1 MNPTKRPTAPAT
13 CTPALRRRHGIA
25 LRQVSLAACL
35 AATAPAGLA
44 LPQGEVPTF
53 GEATVSRPAPG
64 RMDIRQTTPRAG
76 LDWTSFSIAA
86 GERVVVQQPSRD
98 AVLLNRVLGDDPSLI
113 YGSLSSNGGVWLI
126 NPRGI
131 VFGASSR
138 IDVGSLV
145 ASTLAITQD
154 DVASGRLQL
163 GRGAGAGALRADG
176 DIRAD
181 GSVVLVAPQLDIG
194 GRITAPR
201 VGLAAATEVL
211 VDLDGDGLVFFNVR
225 SDALESRLQ
234 MQGRVL
240 ADGGV
245 ADLRAAARAGLAGT
259 VLNLEGVVQARTL
272 GVREGRIVI
281 DGGGH
286 GVTRIA
292 GTLDAQGHD
301 NGARGGDVLVQG
313 DRILLDRGARI
324 DASGTAGGGS
334 VRVGGDFRG
343 ANADVR
349 NAAMVSVRAGAL
361 LDASATDLGD
371 AGRVIVWSDEATRFA
386 GHAAARGGARG
397 GDGGLVEVSGKAFLD
412 YRGSADLTAP
422 TGRFGTL
429 LLDPTNIL
437 IEASAPD
444 LNDDGTAGDDLGPGG
459 ILFAGPGVNSRITA
473 GALVSQLAAGNVEL
487 QASNDISVNAAVS
500 SGSASS
506 LTLRGGGLI
515 SISAPVTVG
524 GDLTLSANDAG
535 SSTRNPAGAVTV
547 GAALSVGGALTL
559 SNNGGAGVH
568 ALGANLSA
576 GTLVLVGNAARTA
589 GATWTLG
596 GNSTVGSDIT
606 GNFPFTKA
614 GAGSLVL
621 TGTLAATTVTI
632 DGGTLQAGNGGATGV
647 IANTGTLTV
656 NAAGT
661 LAVNRSGSLDLSAA
675 VANPAPIAGSGTFR
689 VAGGTLTLDGALPT
703 IGAVQVAA
711 GTLVLAPPSDD
722 RIADGAAVTVATGA
736 VLDVGVAQ
744 EQVGSLSL
752 GGSLAQTGIGTL
764 VMGDLTLTSG
774 GNLNIPVTVGGTIT
788 AASGTSQISSTTTG
802 ATVQVNGGATL
813 TVGNAAAFS
822 DTAAVTVATGG
833 TLTLAVAKQAAS
845 LDLSGTLGGNTF
857 ALTASGGVTLRAG
870 ALVQTPTGG
879 PSLTVAAGP
888 GSATLQRASSAAT
901 VAVNTGTLVVGT
913 GGSLADAAA
922 LTVAADA
929 TLQVDA
935 ADTIGSLSLAGTLSG
950 AATLSVDTLTANGAA
965 ARIRGTLSVGT
976 ASTVASGTLTVG
988 DGATAGA
995 LAGAGTLAV
1004 DTGATLSFDRD
1015 GPIALGSISGTGG
1028 TLRRAGGSGALTLN
1042 GTAPSI
1048 TAVQVDAGSFV
1059 LADGNDNRL
1068 GNGASVAVASGA
1080 TFTTGNQP
1088 ERIGSLT
1095 LAGTL
1100 SGAGTLTAAT
1110 YALQPGAVV
1119 GGAIGGGALTVSG
1132 AGSATL
1138 NAAAGVGSVDVGN
1151 GSTLVLGAAS
1161 DLSGSADVT
1170 VSAGGTLTLGRNDTI
1185 DDLTLA
1191 GTLNGSFTLAA
1202 GGGTTFQGGGRIEF
1216 GTLLAGGTLTTTGD
1230 ATLAGRYDGGLVRI
1244 NNGAV
1249 LRLSVDVIPSGG
1261 HIADTSNMQLLSGG
1275 TIQLELN
1282 ETVNQ
1287 LTGSGTV
1294 LGPGQLFSNVYVLD
1308 DDSVN
1313 NLTTGTLVSRN
1324 ASRINGNVSVTGTAT
1339 VETGTLTV
1347 GNGNNGGTLSAGGGI
1362 VVSAGAVLA
1371 YSRNGT
1377 VAVAQA
1383 ISGDGTLR
1391 QTGGNSGTG
1400 ELQITGTASTAFV
1413 DIAGGTLSLG
1423 SGSGNRLS
1431 DTAVVTVASGQTLRL
1446 DNTGETIGTLN
1457 LAGTLS
1463 GAGTLTATTYSLGA
1477 GANASAALGTGTL
1490 NVAGNS
1496 TLVGTAG
1503 VGVVN
1508 VNAGTLTLGA
1518 ANRFASTPTL
1528 AIAGGARLLLNGD
1541 EAAGSATIA
1550 GTLDRSAA
1558 GNRLVASAAELQ
1570 AGASV
1575 VADLTGGPLTVTG
1588 NAAMSGASGA
1598 ATVAVN
1604 AGTFTLGA
1612 PNVLA
1617 NTASVTVAAGA
1628 GLAIGANAQSVG
1640 AFTSAG
1646 ALTGS
1651 ATLQSAS
1658 GYVLEAG
1665 ASVAANL
1672 GSGALAVNGNAS
1684 LAGTAAS
1691 ATVDVNGGTFT
1702 LAGSNRLA
1710 AAAAVTVDAGATLAL
1725 GGDLAVATLTLA
1737 GSVTGSGR
1745 TLTASTTTL
1754 GAGAQFGANLGPGAL
1769 VVDGNAA
1776 LSGTAAS
1783 GTLVINA
1790 GTLTLGAA
1798 NRFTAAPSATLT
1810 GTLATA
1816 GNEALGALAGS
1827 GDVTLGGGTLSAGG
1841 AADSSFS
1848 GRVLGSGNLR
1858 KTGSGTLQLSGASA
1872 YGGSTQVAQGVLRLT
1887 GDERLPDTT
1896 ALTVDA
1902 GATLRADNIETVAQA
1917 TIAGTLQGPGT
1928 LTAATH
1934 ALNGGTVASG
1944 ATLGAG
1950 TLTSTGSS
1958 QLAGRAT
1965 AGTVQVNAGTLTL
1978 ATADRLDDNA
1988 NVTVAAGATLNLG
2001 AHETVRSLALAGT
2014 LDGLGFTLSTSDR
2027 ATLQAGGLARANL
2040 GSGLLVVSGNA
2051 QLVGTSAAATVDVQ
2065 AGTLSLAAA
2074 ERLLDTA
2081 NVTVA
2086 GGAALSLGGAERVG
2100 TLALAGTLAGASRL
2114 DATTVTLQSG
2124 ALVQSDVAA
2133 SSLLV
2138 QGNATLQGQALV
2150 GTAQISAG
2158 TLTLA
2163 APERI
2168 ADTAAL
2174 TVAAGA
2180 TLQLASHG
2188 ETVASAALAGTLAG
2202 SGTLTAATYALGG
2215 ATVDANLGSGA
2226 LTSTGTTALNGTA
2239 AASSVTVTSGTL
2251 TLGAANR
2258 FTAAPSATLTGTLAT
2273 AGNEALGAL
2282 AGSGDVTLGGGTLSA
2297 GGAADSS
2304 FSGRVLG
2311 SGNLRKTGS
2320 GTLQLS
2326 GASAYGGSTQVAQG
2340 VLRLTGDERLPDTT
2354 ALTVDAGA
2362 TLRADNIETVAQATI
2377 AGTLQGPGT
2386 LTAATHALNG
2396 GTVASGATLG
2406 AGTLTS
2412 TGSSQLAGRATAGT
2426 VQVNA
2431 GTLTLATA
2439 DRLDDNANV
2448 TVAAGAT
2455 LNLGAHETVRSLAL
2469 AGTLDGLGFTLST
2482 SDRATLQAGG
2492 LARANLGSGLL
2503 VVSGNAQLVGTSAA
2517 ATVDVQA
2524 GTLSLAAAER
2534 LLDTANVTVAGG
2546 AALSLGGAERVGTL
2560 ALAGTLAGASRLDA
2574 TTVTLQSGALVQSDV
2589 AASSLLVQGNATL
2602 QGQALVGTAQ
2612 ISAGTLTLAAPER
2625 IADTAALTVAAGA
2638 TLQLASHGE
2647 TVASAALAGT
2657 LAGSG
2662 TLTAA
2667 TYALGGAT
2675 VDANLGSGA
2684 LTSTGT
2690 TALNGTA
2697 AASSVTVTSGTLTLG
2712 AANRLA
2718 DATALTVA
2726 TGATLALSGNDT
2738 VGSLSLSG
2746 TVGGSGTLTA
2756 TGGYA
2761 LAGGTLQA
2769 TAALGAGSLA
2779 STGSSLLAGT
2789 AAANT
2794 VSVDSGTLAL
2804 GSADRLADTAALTIA
2819 GGATLAL
2826 GGNDRVGSLTLAG
2839 TLAGSGTLT
2848 AATYTLAGGT
2858 VDVPLG
2864 AGALSSSGSSR
2875 LNAAAGAA
2883 TVTIGGGTLST
2894 GGAALLAD
2902 TAAVSVAPGAT
2913 LRLGGTQTIGSLAGG
2928 GDVEL
2933 GTATLTTGALASSS
2947 FDGRLLGSG
2956 GLVKAG
2962 AATTFSLGG
2971 ANAYAGATQV
2981 LQGTLRTTAANA
2993 LPDAG
2998 AFTVAAGATLELGG
3012 NDTVASL
3019 ALAGRLAGTGTLSA
3033 STYALDGG
3041 TVDAPLGAGTLS
3053 SQGSSRL
3060 NRSAAAGSVDVVAG
3074 TLTLGSGNLLDDAAL
3089 LRIAAGATLVLNGND
3104 RVGAVDAAGTITGT
3118 GQLSAGS
3125 YLLTGGLYEL
3135 DLGDGTLTS
3144 TGNSIFNGTSAAT
3157 AVTVSSGQLTLLRA
3171 NTFSAQPAVT
3181 VGAGAAMT
3189 LAGNET
3195 FGSLAGNGTLALDG
3209 ATLVTGAL
3217 GDSRF
3222 GGVVSGNGGSELR
3235 KVGAGVFTLAGNQ
3248 GYTGTTRVDAG
3259 TLALEGTLAS
3269 ATIAVRGGTLALAGA
3284 ERLADT
3290 ATVTVATGATL
3301 ALAGNE
3307 TVGSL
3312 VLSGTLGGSGT
3323 LTAANTLL
3331 DGGTVDADLGPGALS
3346 SRALATL
3353 RGTSAAITLSVE
3365 TGTLALASAGRLVAT
3380 PAVGVAAGAAL
3391 SLGGNETVGALM
3403 GDGLVALGGATLS
3416 TGALGDASF
3425 GGTLAGAGGGLVKLG
3440 TGTVTLAGASTYTGT
3455 TRVAAGTLAVAGTL
3469 ASQTL
3474 RVDAGTLALGSA
3486 DRLADSATLEV
3497 AAGALMTL
3505 AGNDTVGAL
3514 QLAGRLAGSGTL
3526 SAATYALDGATVDA
3540 DLGRGALSS
3549 RGAARLAGRSE
3560 AGTVSVTDGTLTLAA
3575 AGRLGALPATTV
3587 AAGATLAAAGDEAL
3601 GSLAAAGTL
3610 SGSGTLSAATYA
3622 LDGATVGIA
3631 LGGGALAS
3639 RGLTR
3644 LERPSAADSIAVDA
3658 GTLTL
3663 QPAALLTA
3671 LPAVTLAGGTTLALG
3686 SDQALGL
3693 LAGEGTVSLGA
3704 ATLTTGARGDSSF
3717 AGALAGSGGL
3727 VKAGSSRFVLSGA
3740 SPYTGA
3746 TRVAGGTLAIDGTLA
3761 SAALQVD
3768 AGTLA
3773 LGAAE
3778 RLADGAT
3785 LAVARGAAL
3794 TLAGSETVAA
3804 LQLAGRLHGNGT
3816 LIAATYALDG
3826 AVVEAELGRGTLS
3839 SRGTSRL
3846 DGRAGAN
3853 SVAVD
3858 TGTLTLGAA
3867 DRLADDAA
3875 ISVAAGATLALGGND
3890 TVASLALAG
3899 TLGGSG
3905 TLTAANYALEGG
3917 QALADLGAGRLSSNG
3932 SSTLAGRAAVG
3943 EILVGGGTLTLPAAD
3958 RLSAAPAVNVA
3969 AGAALALG
3977 GSQTLG
3983 TLAGSGGVALGSHE
3997 LATGSGGDGVFA
4009 GVISG
4014 TGGLRKLGGT
4024 SFTLT
4029 GANTYTGPTTVA
4041 AGTLRVGDGGGSG
4054 SLASSGYQL
4063 TGRLVFDRSDDVT
4076 LAQPVAGSGGVT
4088 QAGSGRLLLAGSN
4101 KTYAGSTLVER
4112 GELATQGD
4120 EQLPDASAVRVD
4132 APGRLALGGRERLQ
4146 SLDADG
4152 AVALAGDLAAADDL
4166 LMRGAV
4172 TVPGNQPLT
4181 LTGRL
4186 IDATHDGNRWGSSV
4200 AIDARGRVDLA
4211 SGRDAGVAR
4220 HLVLGRVTVP
4230 AGGRIA
4236 AGTLQL
4242 SDAVTVGGA
4251 QLELVSSGA
4260 ATLTAPP
4267 PEAQGRQAAG
4277 LPIGFGADEVLQ
4289 SGGEIRVAAG
4299 GGLRVVVASGASVR
4313 LLAAGNEFLGE
4324 LSVTSGAAGS
4334 AWTERPTPGSFA
4346 GPTQNYALQGR
4357 VRIAGS
4363 TIVVGGSGIEAD
4375 LVSVSADRLT
4385 TTGDARIV
4393 ARLPFD
4399 NTVGTA
4405 ASLPALTLELTPAA
4419 FGITYPYGQPGAEIR
4434 VDIGSRAFGN
4444 RTLPLDAGYLTML
4457 PRGGASGSTAVL
4469 LSGPQVAL
4477 GGYRFFF
4484 DGAGRQGEIPVFYNG
4499 LLPVTPAVEN
4509 SISATVSV
4517 SESARKQRFE
4527 EAVRTENVALRLRA
4541 GVIAEV
4547 GPGRS
4552 ATTGSQGLRLPT
4564 ICPPAG
4570 ASLGCGPTN

>member
-1848 GRVLGSGNLR
+1848 GRILGSGNLR

-1872 YGGSTQVAQGVLRLT
+1872 YS
-1887 GDERLPDTT
+1887 
-1896 ALTVDA
+1896 
-1902 GATLRADNIETVAQA
+1902 
-1917 TIAGTLQGPGT
+1917 
-1928 LTAATH
+1928 
-1934 ALNGGTVASG
+1934 
-1944 ATLGAG
+1944 
-1950 TLTSTGSS
+1950 
-1958 QLAGRAT
+1958 
-1965 AGTVQVNAGTLTL
+1965 
-1978 ATADRLDDNA
+1978 
-1988 NVTVAAGATLNLG
+1988 
-2001 AHETVRSLALAGT
+2001 
-2014 LDGLGFTLSTSDR
+2014 
-2027 ATLQAGGLARANL
+2027 
-2040 GSGLLVVSGNA
+2040 
-2051 QLVGTSAAATVDVQ
+2051 
-2065 AGTLSLAAA
+2065 
-2074 ERLLDTA
+2074 
-2081 NVTVA
+2081 
-2086 GGAALSLGGAERVG
+2086 
-2100 TLALAGTLAGASRL
+2100 
-2114 DATTVTLQSG
+2114 
-2124 ALVQSDVAA
+2124 
-2133 SSLLV
+2133 
-2138 QGNATLQGQALV
+2138 
-2150 GTAQISAG
+2150 
-2158 TLTLA
+2158 
-2163 APERI
+2163 
-2168 ADTAAL
+2168 
-2174 TVAAGA
+2174 
-2180 TLQLASHG
+2180 
-2188 ETVASAALAGTLAG
+2188 
-2202 SGTLTAATYALGG
+2202 
-2215 ATVDANLGSGA
+2215 
-2226 LTSTGTTALNGTA
+2226 
-2239 AASSVTVTSGTL
+2239 
-2251 TLGAANR
+2251 
-2258 FTAAPSATLTGTLAT
+2258 
-2273 AGNEALGAL
+2273 
-2282 AGSGDVTLGGGTLSA
+2282 
-2297 GGAADSS
+2297 
-2304 FSGRVLG
+2304 
-2311 SGNLRKTGS
+2311 
-2320 GTLQLS
+2320 
-2326 GASAYGGSTQVAQG
+2326 GSTQVAQG

>member
-1 MNPTKRPTAPAT
+1 MNPSKRPTAAAA
-13 CTPALRRRHGIA
+13 TPAQRRRHGIA
-25 LRQVSLAACL
+25 LRQISLAACL
-35 AATAPAGLA
+35 AAAAPAGFA

-64 RMDIRQTTPRAG
+64 RMEIRQTTPRAG

-154 DVASGRLQL
+154 DGASGRLQL
-163 GRGAGAGALRADG
+163 GRGAGAGSLRADG

-181 GSVVLVAPQLDIG
+181 GSVVLVAPQLDVG

-201 VGLAAATEVL
+201 VGLAAASEVL
-211 VDLDGDGLVFFNVR
+211 VDLDGDGLVFFNMR
-225 SDALESRLQ
+225 NDALESRLQ
-234 MQGRVL
+234 LLGHVR

-272 GVREGRIVI
+272 GVREGRIAI
-281 DGGGH
+281 DGGASGI
-286 GVTRIA
+286 TRIA
-292 GTLDAQGHD
+292 GTLDAQGHGA
-301 NGARGGDVLVQG
+301 GARGGDVLVQG

-349 NAAMVSVRAGAL
+349 NAAMVSVRSGAL

-412 YRGSADLTAP
+412 YRGSANLTAP
-422 TGRFGTL
+422 AGRFGTL

-444 LNDDGTAGDDLGPGG
+444 LNGDGTTGDDLGPGS

-473 GALVSQLAAGNVEL
+473 SALVTQLAAGNVEL

-500 SGSASS
+500 SDSASS
-506 LTLRGGGLI
+506 LTLRGGGRI

-535 SSTRNPAGAVTV
+535 SATRNPAGAVTV
-547 GAALSVGGALTL
+547 GAALVVGGALTL
-559 SNNGGAGVH
+559 SNNGGTGVH
-568 ALGANLSA
+568 ALGADLGAS
-576 GTLVLVGNAARTA
+576 TLVFVGNGDRTA
-589 GATWTLG
+589 AATWTLN
-596 GNSTVGSDIT
+596 GNSTVGSDIA
-606 GNFPFTKA
+606 GAFPFTKA
-614 GAGSLVL
+614 G
-621 TGTLAATTVTI
+621 TGTLVLAGTLSAATVAI
-632 DGGTLQAGNGGATGV
+632 DGGTL
-647 IANTGTLTV
+647 
-656 NAAGT
+656 
-661 LAVNRSGSLDLSAA
+661 
-675 VANPAPIAGSGTFR
+675 
-689 VAGGTLTLDGALPT
+689 
-703 IGAVQVAA
+703 
-711 GTLVLAPPSDD
+711 
-722 RIADGAAVTVATGA
+722 
-736 VLDVGVAQ
+736 
-744 EQVGSLSL
+744 
-752 GGSLAQTGIGTL
+752 SLA
-764 VMGDLTLTSG
+764 
-774 GNLNIPVTVGGTIT
+774 
-788 AASGTSQISSTTTG
+788 A
-802 ATVQVNGGATL
+802 
-813 TVGNAAAFS
+813 
-822 DTAAVTVATGG
+822 
-833 TLTLAVAKQAAS
+833 
-845 LDLSGTLGGNTF
+845 
-857 ALTASGGVTLRAG
+857 
-870 ALVQTPTGG
+870 
-879 PSLTVAAGP
+879 
-888 GSATLQRASSAAT
+888 
-901 VAVNTGTLVVGT
+901 
-913 GGSLADAAA
+913 
-922 LTVAADA
+922 
-929 TLQVDA
+929 
-935 ADTIGSLSLAGTLSG
+935 
-950 AATLSVDTLTANGAA
+950 
-965 ARIRGTLSVGT
+965 
-976 ASTVASGTLTVG
+976 
-988 DGATAGA
+988 
-995 LAGAGTLAV
+995 
-1004 DTGATLSFDRD
+1004 
-1015 GPIALGSISGTGG
+1015 
-1028 TLRRAGGSGALTLN
+1028 
-1042 GTAPSI
+1042 
-1048 TAVQVDAGSFV
+1048 
-1059 LADGNDNRL
+1059 
-1068 GNGASVAVASGA
+1068 
-1080 TFTTGNQP
+1080 
-1088 ERIGSLT
+1088 
-1095 LAGTL
+1095 
-1100 SGAGTLTAAT
+1100 
-1110 YALQPGAVV
+1110 
-1119 GGAIGGGALTVSG
+1119 
-1132 AGSATL
+1132 
-1138 NAAAGVGSVDVGN
+1138 
-1151 GSTLVLGAAS
+1151 
-1161 DLSGSADVT
+1161 
-1170 VSAGGTLTLGRNDTI
+1170 
-1185 DDLTLA
+1185 
-1191 GTLNGSFTLAA
+1191 
-1202 GGGTTFQGGGRIEF
+1202 
-1216 GTLLAGGTLTTTGD
+1216 
-1230 ATLAGRYDGGLVRI
+1230 
-1244 NNGAV
+1244 
-1249 LRLSVDVIPSGG
+1249 
-1261 HIADTSNMQLLSGG
+1261 
-1275 TIQLELN
+1275 
-1282 ETVNQ
+1282 
-1287 LTGSGTV
+1287 
-1294 LGPGQLFSNVYVLD
+1294 
-1308 DDSVN
+1308 
-1313 NLTTGTLVSRN
+1313 
-1324 ASRINGNVSVTGTAT
+1324 
-1339 VETGTLTV
+1339 
-1347 GNGNNGGTLSAGGGI
+1347 
-1362 VVSAGAVLA
+1362 
-1371 YSRNGT
+1371 
-1377 VAVAQA
+1377 
-1383 ISGDGTLR
+1383 
-1391 QTGGNSGTG
+1391 
-1400 ELQITGTASTAFV
+1400 
-1413 DIAGGTLSLG
+1413 
-1423 SGSGNRLS
+1423 GSGNRLS
-1431 DTAVVTVASGQTLRL
+1431 DTAAVTVASGRTLRL
-1446 DNTGETIGTLN
+1446 DSASETIGTLN

-1463 GAGTLTATTYSLGA
+1463 GTGTLTATTYALGA
-1477 GANASAALGTGTL
+1477 GATASAALGTGTL
-1490 NVAGNS
+1490 NVTGNS
-1496 TLVGTAG
+1496 TLSGTAG
-1503 VGVVN
+1503 VGAVN
-1508 VNAGTLTLGA
+1508 
-1518 ANRFASTPTL
+1518 
-1528 AIAGGARLLLNGD
+1528 
-1541 EAAGSATIA
+1541 
-1550 GTLDRSAA
+1550 
-1558 GNRLVASAAELQ
+1558 
-1570 AGASV
+1570 
-1575 VADLTGGPLTVTG
+1575 
-1588 NAAMSGASGA
+1588 
-1598 ATVAVN
+1598 VN
-1604 AGTFTLGA
+1604 AGTFTLDA
-1612 PNVLA
+1612 PGVLA
-1617 NTASVTVAAGA
+1617 GTASVTVAAGA

-1646 ALTGS
+1646 ALAGS

-1672 GSGALAVNGNAS
+1672 GSGTLAVNGNAS
-1684 LAGTAAS
+1684 LAGTAAAS
-1691 ATVDVNGGTFT
+1691 SV
-1702 LAGSNRLA
+1702 
-1710 AAAAVTVDAGATLAL
+1710 AV
-1725 GGDLAVATLTLA
+1725 
-1737 GSVTGSGR
+1737 SS
-1745 TLTASTTTL
+1745 
-1754 GAGAQFGANLGPGAL
+1754 
-1769 VVDGNAA
+1769 
-1776 LSGTAAS
+1776 
-1783 GTLVINA
+1783 

-1798 NRFTAAPSATLT
+1798 NRFTATPSATIT

-1848 GRVLGSGNLR
+1848 GRILGSGNLR

-1872 YGGSTQVAQGVLRLT
+1872 YSGSTQVAQGVLRLT

-1896 ALTVDA
+1896 ALTVDT
-1902 GATLRADNIETVAQA
+1902 GATLRADNSETVAQA

-1978 ATADRLDDNA
+1978 AATADRLDDNA
-1988 NVTVAAGATLNLG
+1988 NVTVATGATLNLG
-2001 AHETVRSLALAGT
+2001 ASETVRSLTLAGT

-2027 ATLQAGGLARANL
+2027 ATLQAGGLAHANL

-2051 QLVGTSAAATVDVQ
+2051 QLVGTSAAATVELQ

-2081 NVTVA
+2081 SVTVA
-2086 GGAALSLGGAERVG
+2086 SGATLSLAGAERVG

-2124 ALVQSDVAA
+2124 ALVQSDVDA

-2168 ADTAAL
+2168 SDTAAL
-2174 TVAAGA
+2174 TLAAGA
-2180 TLQLASHG
+2180 TLQLGVHG

-2202 SGTLTAATYALGG
+2202 SGTLSAASYSLAG
-2215 ATVDANLGSGA
+2215 ATVDANLGGGT
-2226 LTSTGTTALNGTA
+2226 LTSTGATALNGTA
-2239 AASSVTVTSGTL
+2239 AASSVGVT
-2251 TLGAANR
+2251 A
-2258 FTAAPSATLTGTLAT
+2258 
-2273 AGNEALGAL
+2273 
-2282 AGSGDVTLGGGTLSA
+2282 
-2297 GGAADSS
+2297 
-2304 FSGRVLG
+2304 
-2311 SGNLRKTGS
+2311 
-2320 GTLQLS
+2320 
-2326 GASAYGGSTQVAQG
+2326 
-2340 VLRLTGDERLPDTT
+2340 
-2354 ALTVDAGA
+2354 
-2362 TLRADNIETVAQATI
+2362 
-2377 AGTLQGPGT
+2377 
-2386 LTAATHALNG
+2386 
-2396 GTVASGATLG
+2396 
-2406 AGTLTS
+2406 
-2412 TGSSQLAGRATAGT
+2412 
-2426 VQVNA
+2426 
-2431 GTLTLATA
+2431 
-2439 DRLDDNANV
+2439 
-2448 TVAAGAT
+2448 
-2455 LNLGAHETVRSLAL
+2455 
-2469 AGTLDGLGFTLST
+2469 
-2482 SDRATLQAGG
+2482 
-2492 LARANLGSGLL
+2492 
-2503 VVSGNAQLVGTSAA
+2503 
-2517 ATVDVQA
+2517 
-2524 GTLSLAAAER
+2524 
-2534 LLDTANVTVAGG
+2534 
-2546 AALSLGGAERVGTL
+2546 
-2560 ALAGTLAGASRLDA
+2560 
-2574 TTVTLQSGALVQSDV
+2574 
-2589 AASSLLVQGNATL
+2589 
-2602 QGQALVGTAQ
+2602 
-2612 ISAGTLTLAAPER
+2612 
-2625 IADTAALTVAAGA
+2625 
-2638 TLQLASHGE
+2638 
-2647 TVASAALAGT
+2647 
-2657 LAGSG
+2657 
-2662 TLTAA
+2662 
-2667 TYALGGAT
+2667 
-2675 VDANLGSGA
+2675 
-2684 LTSTGT
+2684 
-2690 TALNGTA
+2690 
-2697 AASSVTVTSGTLTLG
+2697 GTLTLG

-2718 DATALTVA
+2718 DAAALTVA
-2726 TGATLALSGNDT
+2726 TGATLTLSGNDT

-2769 TAALGAGSLA
+2769 SAALGAGSLA
-2779 STGSSLLAGT
+2779 SIGSSLLAGT
-2789 AAANT
+2789 AAATT
-2794 VSVDSGTLAL
+2794 VSVDNGTLAL

-2858 VDVPLG
+2858 VGVPLG
-2864 AGALSSSGSSR
+2864 AGALSSSGGSR

-2883 TVTIGGGTLST
+2883 TVTVAGGTLST
-2894 GGAALLAD
+2894 GGTALLAD

-2956 GLVKAG
+2956 SLAKAG
-2962 AATTFSLGG
+2962 ATTTFSLGG
-2971 ANAYAGATQV
+2971 TQTYTGATQV
-2981 LQGTLRTTAANA
+2981 LQGTLRTTAAHV

-2998 AFTVAAGATLELGG
+2998 ALTVAAGATLELGG

-3033 STYALDGG
+3033 ATYALDGG
-3041 TVDAPLGAGTLS
+3041 TVDAPLGAGALS

-3089 LRIAAGATLVLNGND
+3089 LHIAAGATLVLNGND
-3104 RVGAVDAAGTITGT
+3104 RVGTVDAAGTITGT
-3118 GQLSAGS
+3118 GQLSAGI

-3135 DLGDGTLTS
+3135 DLGDGAITS

-3157 AVTVSSGQLTLLRA
+3157 AVTVSSGQLALLRA

-3189 LAGNET
+3189 LAGNEL
-3195 FGSLAGNGTLALDG
+3195 FGSLAGDGALALGG
-3209 ATLVTGAL
+3209 ATMVTGAL

-3235 KVGAGVFTLAGNQ
+3235 KVGPGVFTLAGNQ

-3290 ATVTVATGATL
+3290 ATVTVASGATL

-3323 LTAANTLL
+3323 LTAASTLL

-3353 RGTSAAITLSVE
+3353 RGTSAATTLSVE
-3365 TGTLALASAGRLVAT
+3365 TGTLALAGAGRLVAT

-3391 SLGGNETVGALM
+3391 SLGGNETVGALT

-3486 DRLADSATLEV
+3486 DRLADSATIAV

-3560 AGTVSVTDGTLTLAA
+3560 AGTLSVIDGTLTLAA
-3575 AGRLGALPATTV
+3575 NGRLGALPATTV
-3587 AAGATLAAAGDEAL
+3587 AAGATLAAAGDEAV

-3622 LDGATVGIA
+3622 LDGATMGIA

-3693 LAGEGTVSLGA
+3693 LAGAGTVSLGA

-3761 SAALQVD
+3761 SATLQVD

-3794 TLAGSETVAA
+3794 TLAGNETVAA

-3839 SRGTSRL
+3839 SRGASRL

-3867 DRLADDAA
+3867 DRLVDDAA
-3875 ISVAAGATLALGGND
+3875 VAVATGATLALGGND
-3890 TVASLALAG
+3890 SVASLALAG
-3899 TLGGSG
+3899 TLAGSG
-3905 TLTAANYALEGG
+3905 TLTATIYALNGG
-3917 QALADLGAGRLSSNG
+3917 QVLADLGSGRLSSSG

-3943 EILVGGGTLTLPAAD
+3943 EVLVASGTLTLPATD

-3969 AGAALALG
+3969 AGGALALG
-3977 GSQTLG
+3977 GAQTFG
-3983 TLAGSGGVALGSHE
+3983 TLIGSGGVDLGNHE
-3997 LATGSGGDGVFA
+3997 LATGSGGDGAFA

-4014 TGGLRKLGGT
+4014 TGGLLKLGGGR
-4024 SFTLT
+4024 FTLT

-4041 AGTLRVGDGGGSG
+4041 AGTLRMGDGGSSG

-4063 TGRLVFDRSDDVT
+4063 TGRLVFERSDDAT
-4076 LAQPVAGSGGVT
+4076 LAQPVAGSGSLT
-4088 QAGSGRLLLAGSN
+4088 QAGSGRLRLEGGK
-4101 KTYAGSTLVER
+4101 KTYTGSTLVAR
-4112 GELATQGD
+4112 GELATVGD
-4120 EQLPDASAVRVD
+4120 EQLPDGSALRVE

-4146 SLDADG
+4146 SLDAEG
-4152 AVALAGDLAAADDL
+4152 PVALAGDLTAADDL
-4166 LMRGAV
+4166 LLRGAV

-4181 LTGRL
+4181 LSGRL
-4186 IDATHDGNRWGSSV
+4186 ISATHDGNRWGSSV
-4200 AIDARGRVDLA
+4200 GIDARGRIELS
-4211 SGRDAGVAR
+4211 SGRDAGMPR
-4220 HLVLGRVTVP
+4220 SLVLGPVTAP
-4230 AGGRIA
+4230 AGGRIE
-4236 AGTLQL
+4236 AGTLEL
-4242 SDAVTVGGA
+4242 SAAVAVGSA
-4251 QLELVSSGA
+4251 QLELVSASA

-4277 LPIGFGADEVLQ
+4277 LPISFGADEVLQ

-4299 GGLRVVVASGASVR
+4299 GGLSVVVAEGASVR
-4313 LLAAGNEFLGE
+4313 LLASGNEFLGA

-4346 GPTQNYALQGR
+4346 GPTQNYALQGH

-4363 TIVVGGSGIEAD
+4363 SIAVGGSGIEAD

-4385 TTGDARIV
+4385 TIGDARIV

-4405 ASLPALTLELTPAA
+4405 VSLPALTLELTPAA
-4419 FGITYPYGQPGAEIR
+4419 FGITYPYGQPGTEIR

-4444 RTLPLDAGYLTML
+4444 RTLPLDAGYLTVL

-4484 DGAGRQGEIPVFYNG
+4484 DGAGRQSEIPVFYNG

-4517 SESARKQRFE
+4517 SESARRQRFE

-4552 ATTGSQGLRLPT
+4552 ATTGSQGLRLPS

-4570 ASLGCGPTN
+4570 ASLGCGPAN

>member
-1816 GNEALGALAGS
+1816 GNEALSALSGG

-1848 GRVLGSGNLR
+1848 GRILGSGNLR

-1872 YGGSTQVAQGVLRLT
+1872 YS
-1887 GDERLPDTT
+1887 
-1896 ALTVDA
+1896 
-1902 GATLRADNIETVAQA
+1902 
-1917 TIAGTLQGPGT
+1917 
-1928 LTAATH
+1928 
-1934 ALNGGTVASG
+1934 
-1944 ATLGAG
+1944 
-1950 TLTSTGSS
+1950 
-1958 QLAGRAT
+1958 
-1965 AGTVQVNAGTLTL
+1965 
-1978 ATADRLDDNA
+1978 
-1988 NVTVAAGATLNLG
+1988 
-2001 AHETVRSLALAGT
+2001 
-2014 LDGLGFTLSTSDR
+2014 
-2027 ATLQAGGLARANL
+2027 
-2040 GSGLLVVSGNA
+2040 
-2051 QLVGTSAAATVDVQ
+2051 
-2065 AGTLSLAAA
+2065 
-2074 ERLLDTA
+2074 
-2081 NVTVA
+2081 
-2086 GGAALSLGGAERVG
+2086 
-2100 TLALAGTLAGASRL
+2100 
-2114 DATTVTLQSG
+2114 
-2124 ALVQSDVAA
+2124 
-2133 SSLLV
+2133 
-2138 QGNATLQGQALV
+2138 
-2150 GTAQISAG
+2150 
-2158 TLTLA
+2158 
-2163 APERI
+2163 
-2168 ADTAAL
+2168 
-2174 TVAAGA
+2174 
-2180 TLQLASHG
+2180 
-2188 ETVASAALAGTLAG
+2188 
-2202 SGTLTAATYALGG
+2202 
-2215 ATVDANLGSGA
+2215 
-2226 LTSTGTTALNGTA
+2226 
-2239 AASSVTVTSGTL
+2239 
-2251 TLGAANR
+2251 
-2258 FTAAPSATLTGTLAT
+2258 
-2273 AGNEALGAL
+2273 
-2282 AGSGDVTLGGGTLSA
+2282 
-2297 GGAADSS
+2297 
-2304 FSGRVLG
+2304 
-2311 SGNLRKTGS
+2311 
-2320 GTLQLS
+2320 
-2326 GASAYGGSTQVAQG
+2326 GSTQVAQG

>member
-13 CTPALRRRHGIA
+13 CKPALGRRHGIA
-25 LRQVSLAACL
+25 LRQVSLAACM

-64 RMDIRQTTPRAG
+64 RMDIRQTTPLAG

-145 ASTLAITQD
+145 ASTLAIAQD

-163 GRGAGAGALRADG
+163 GRGVGAGALRADG

-225 SDALESRLQ
+225 NDALESRLQ
-234 MQGRVL
+234 MLGRVL
-240 ADGGV
+240 TDGGV

-281 DGGGH
+281 DGGTS

-292 GTLDAQGHD
+292 GTLDAQGHGA
-301 NGARGGDVLVQG
+301 GARGGDVLVQG
-313 DRILLDRGARI
+313 DRILLDRSARI
-324 DASGTAGGGS
+324 DASGAAGGGS
-334 VRVGGDFRG
+334 VRVGGGFRG
-343 ANADVR
+343 ADPDVR
-349 NAAMVSVRAGAL
+349 NAAMVSVREDAL

-371 AGRVIVWSDEATRFA
+371 AGRVIVWSDVATRFA
-386 GHAAARGGARG
+386 GHAVARGGARG
-397 GDGGLVEVSGKAFLD
+397 GNGGLVEVSGKAFLD

-422 TGRFGTL
+422 AGRSGTL

-444 LNDDGTAGDDLGPGG
+444 LNDDGATGDDLGPGG
-459 ILFAGPGVNSRITA
+459 IDFADPGLNSRITA

-487 QASNDISVNAAVS
+487 QASNDISVNVAVN
-500 SGSASS
+500 SASANS

-515 SISAPVTVG
+515 AINAPVTVG
-524 GDLTLSANDAG
+524 GNLTLSANDAG
-535 SSTRNPAGAVTV
+535 SATRNPAGAATV
-547 GAALSVGGALTL
+547 GAALSVGGVLTL
-559 SNNGGAGVH
+559 SNNGGTGVH
-568 ALGANLSA
+568 ALGANLNA
-576 GTLVLVGNAARTA
+576 ATLVLVGNGARTT

-596 GNSTVGSDIT
+596 GNSTVGSNIT
-606 GNFPFTKA
+606 GAFPFTKA
-614 GAGSLVL
+614 GTGSLVL

-632 DGGTLQAGNGGATGV
+632 DGGTLQAGNGGTTGV
-647 IANTGTLTV
+647 IANTDTLTV

-661 LAVNRSGSLDLSAA
+661 LAVNRSGSLGLSAA
-675 VANPAPIAGSGTFR
+675 VANSAPIAGSGTFR
-689 VAGGTLTLDGALPT
+689 LAGGTLTLDGALPA

-711 GTLVLAPPSDD
+711 GTLVLASTPSDG
-722 RIADGAAVTVATGA
+722 RIANGAAVTVATGA
-736 VLDVGVAQ
+736 VLDVGVVQ

-752 GGSLAQTGIGTL
+752 GGSLAQNGIGTL
-764 VMGDLTLTSG
+764 VMGDLTLTGG
-774 GNLNIPVTVGGTIT
+774 GNLNIPVNVGGTIT

-822 DTAAVTVATGG
+822 DTAAVTVAAGG
-833 TLTLAVAKQAAS
+833 TLALAVAKPVAT
-845 LDLSGTLGGNTF
+845 LDLSGTLGGDTF
-857 ALTASGGVTLRAG
+857 ALTAGGGITLRAG

-901 VAVNTGTLVVGT
+901 VAVNTGTLVIGT
-913 GGSLADAAA
+913 GGSLDNAAA
-922 LTVAADA
+922 LTVAGGA
-929 TLQVDA
+929 TLQADV
-935 ADTIGSLSLAGTLSG
+935 ADTIASLSLAGTLSG

-965 ARIRGTLSVGT
+965 ARIRSTLSVGT

-995 LAGAGTLAV
+995 LTGAGTLAV

-1015 GPIALGSISGTGG
+1015 GPIALGSIGGTGG

-1042 GTAPSI
+1042 GTAPNI
-1048 TAVQVDAGSFV
+1048 TAVQVDAGRFV

-1068 GNGASVAVASGA
+1068 GDAASVAVASGA
-1080 TFTTGNQP
+1080 TFTTGNEP

-1100 SGAGTLTAAT
+1100 NGAFTLT
-1110 YALQPGAVV
+1110 
-1119 GGAIGGGALTVSG
+1119 
-1132 AGSATL
+1132 
-1138 NAAAGVGSVDVGN
+1138 
-1151 GSTLVLGAAS
+1151 
-1161 DLSGSADVT
+1161 
-1170 VSAGGTLTLGRNDTI
+1170 
-1185 DDLTLA
+1185 
-1191 GTLNGSFTLAA
+1191 A
-1202 GGGTTFQGGGRIEF
+1202 GGGTTLQGGGRIEF
-1216 GTLLAGGTLTTTGD
+1216 GTRLAGGTLTTTGD

-1244 NNGAV
+1244 ESGAV
-1249 LRLSVDVIPSGG
+1249 LRLSADAIPSGG
-1261 HIADTSNMQLLSGG
+1261 HIVDTANLQLLAGG
-1275 TIQLELN
+1275 TIQLEID

-1294 LGPGQLFSNVYVLD
+1294 LGPGQLFSAVYVLD
-1308 DDSVN
+1308 NDSVN
-1313 NLTTGTLVSRN
+1313 SVSTGALVSRN

-1362 VVSAGAVLA
+1362 VVNAGAVLA

-1377 VAVAQA
+1377 VAIAQT

-1391 QTGGNSGTG
+1391 QTGGNSATG
-1400 ELQITGTASTAFV
+1400 ELQITGTATTAFV
-1413 DIAGGTLSLG
+1413 DVAGGTLSLAA
-1423 SGSGNRLS
+1423 GSGNRLS
-1431 DTAVVTVASGQTLRL
+1431 DTATVAVASGRTLRL
-1446 DNTGETIGTLN
+1446 DNAGETIGTLN

-1463 GAGTLTATTYSLGA
+1463 GVGTLTATTYSLGA
-1477 GANASAALGTGTL
+1477 GATASAALGTGTL
-1490 NVAGNS
+1490 NVGGNS
-1496 TLVGTAG
+1496 TLGGTAG

-1518 ANRFASTPTL
+1518 TGRFASTPSL
-1528 AIAGGARLLLNGD
+1528 AIAGGASLLLNGN
-1541 EAAGSATIA
+1541 ETVGSTAIA

-1617 NTASVTVAAGA
+1617 GTASVTVASGA
-1628 GLAIGANAQSVG
+1628 GLAIGANAQSVN
-1640 AFTSAG
+1640 AFSSGG

-1651 ATLQSAS
+1651 ATLQSAT

-1672 GSGALAVNGNAS
+1672 GSGALAVNGDAS

-1702 LAGSNRLA
+1702 LAGNNRLA
-1710 AAAAVTVDAGATLAL
+1710 ATAAVTVDAGAALAL
-1725 GGDLAVATLTLA
+1725 GGDLTVATLALT
-1737 GSVTGSGR
+1737 GSVSGSGR
-1745 TLTASTTTL
+1745 TLTAATTTFN
-1754 GAGAQFGANLGPGAL
+1754 AGAQFGANLGPGTL
-1769 VVDGNAA
+1769 VVDGSAG
-1776 LSGTAAS
+1776 LSGTAGSSA
-1783 GTLVINA
+1783 LVINA

-1798 NRFTAAPSATLT
+1798 NRFTATPSANIA

-1827 GDVTLGGGTLSAGG
+1827 GDITLGGGTLSAGG

-1858 KTGSGTLQLSGASA
+1858 KTGSGTLLLSGASA
-1872 YGGSTQVAQGVLRLT
+1872 YGGSTQIAQGVLRLG
-1887 GDERLPDTT
+1887 GDERLPNTT

-1902 GATLRADNIETVAQA
+1902 GAALRADHSETVAQA
-1917 TIAGTLQGPGT
+1917 TIAGTLQGTGT
-1928 LTAATH
+1928 LTAATY

-1944 ATLGAG
+1944 ATLGTG

-1988 NVTVAAGATLNLG
+1988 NVAVAAGATLNLG

-2014 LDGLGFTLSTSDR
+2014 LDGVGFTLSTGDG
-2027 ATLQAGGLARANL
+2027 ATLQAGALARANL

-2051 QLVGTSAAATVDVQ
+2051 QLVGSSAAAAVDVQ

-2081 NVTVA
+2081 SVTVA
-2086 GGAALSLGGAERVG
+2086 SGATLTPGGAERVG
-2100 TLALAGTLAGASRL
+2100 TLALAGTLAGTQRL

-2124 ALVQSDVAA
+2124 ALLQADVAA
-2133 SSLLV
+2133 DSLLV

-2168 ADTAAL
+2168 ANTAAL
-2174 TVAAGA
+2174 TLAAGA
-2180 TLQLASHG
+2180 TLQLGSHG
-2188 ETVASAALAGTLAG
+2188 ETVAGATLAGTLAG
-2202 SGTLTAATYALGG
+2202 SGTLTAATVSLAG
-2215 ATVDANLGSGA
+2215 ATIDANLGSGT
-2226 LTSTGTTALNGTA
+2226 LTSTGATALNGTA
-2239 AASSVTVTSGTL
+2239 AATSV
-2251 TLGAANR
+2251 
-2258 FTAAPSATLTGTLAT
+2258 
-2273 AGNEALGAL
+2273 
-2282 AGSGDVTLGGGTLSA
+2282 DVTA
-2297 GGAADSS
+2297 
-2304 FSGRVLG
+2304 
-2311 SGNLRKTGS
+2311 
-2320 GTLQLS
+2320 
-2326 GASAYGGSTQVAQG
+2326 
-2340 VLRLTGDERLPDTT
+2340 
-2354 ALTVDAGA
+2354 
-2362 TLRADNIETVAQATI
+2362 
-2377 AGTLQGPGT
+2377 
-2386 LTAATHALNG
+2386 
-2396 GTVASGATLG
+2396 
-2406 AGTLTS
+2406 
-2412 TGSSQLAGRATAGT
+2412 
-2426 VQVNA
+2426 
-2431 GTLTLATA
+2431 
-2439 DRLDDNANV
+2439 
-2448 TVAAGAT
+2448 
-2455 LNLGAHETVRSLAL
+2455 
-2469 AGTLDGLGFTLST
+2469 
-2482 SDRATLQAGG
+2482 
-2492 LARANLGSGLL
+2492 
-2503 VVSGNAQLVGTSAA
+2503 
-2517 ATVDVQA
+2517 
-2524 GTLSLAAAER
+2524 
-2534 LLDTANVTVAGG
+2534 
-2546 AALSLGGAERVGTL
+2546 
-2560 ALAGTLAGASRLDA
+2560 
-2574 TTVTLQSGALVQSDV
+2574 
-2589 AASSLLVQGNATL
+2589 
-2602 QGQALVGTAQ
+2602 
-2612 ISAGTLTLAAPER
+2612 
-2625 IADTAALTVAAGA
+2625 
-2638 TLQLASHGE
+2638 
-2647 TVASAALAGT
+2647 
-2657 LAGSG
+2657 
-2662 TLTAA
+2662 
-2667 TYALGGAT
+2667 
-2675 VDANLGSGA
+2675 
-2684 LTSTGT
+2684 
-2690 TALNGTA
+2690 
-2697 AASSVTVTSGTLTLG
+2697 GTLTLG

-2718 DATALTVA
+2718 DTAVLTVA
-2726 TGATLALSGNDT
+2726 TGATLALAGNDT

-2769 TAALGAGSLA
+2769 TAALGAGSLT

-2789 AAANT
+2789 AAATT
-2794 VSVDSGTLAL
+2794 VSVDGGTLAL
-2804 GSADRLADTAALTIA
+2804 GSADRLADTAALMVA

-2848 AATYTLAGGT
+2848 AATYTLTGGT
-2858 VDVPLG
+2858 VDVPMG

-2883 TVTIGGGTLST
+2883 TVTIAGGTLTT
-2894 GGAALLAD
+2894 GSAALLAD
-2902 TAAVSVAPGAT
+2902 TAAVVVSPGAT

-2928 GDVEL
+2928 GDIDL
-2933 GTATLTTGALASSS
+2933 GAATLTTGALASSS
-2947 FDGRLLGSG
+2947 FDGRLLGGG
-2956 GLVKAG
+2956 GLAKVG

-2971 ANAYAGATQV
+2971 ANAHTGATQV
-2981 LQGTLRTTAANA
+2981 LQGTLRTTAANV

-2998 AFTVAAGATLELGG
+2998 TLTVAAGATLELGG

-3033 STYALDGG
+3033 ATYALDGG
-3041 TVDAPLGAGTLS
+3041 TVEAPLGTGALS
-3053 SQGSSRL
+3053 SQGSSHL
-3060 NRSAAAGSVDVVAG
+3060 HRSAAAGLVDVVAG

-3089 LRIAAGATLVLNGND
+3089 LRVATGATLVLNGND
-3104 RVGAVDAAGTITGT
+3104 RVGTVDAAGTITGT

-3135 DLGDGTLTS
+3135 DLGDGALTS

-3157 AVTVSSGQLTLLRA
+3157 TVTVSSGQLTLLRA

-3195 FGSLAGNGTLALDG
+3195 FGSLAGDGDLSLGG

-3222 GGVVSGNGGSELR
+3222 GGGVSGNGGSELR
-3235 KVGAGVFTLAGNQ
+3235 KVGAGVFALAGNH

-3269 ATIAVRGGTLALAGA
+3269 ATIAVRGGMLALAGA
-3284 ERLADT
+3284 DRLADN
-3290 ATVTVATGATL
+3290 AAVAVATGATL
-3301 ALAGNE
+3301 ALAGSD

-3323 LTAANTLL
+3323 LTAASTLL
-3331 DGGTVDADLGPGALS
+3331 DGGTVDADLGPGALI

-3353 RGTSAAITLSVE
+3353 RGTSAAATLSVE
-3365 TGTLALASAGRLVAT
+3365 TGNLALAGAGRLVAT
-3380 PAVGVAAGAAL
+3380 PAVSVAAGAAL
-3391 SLGGNETVGALM
+3391 SLGGNETFGALT
-3403 GDGLVALGGATLS
+3403 GNGLVALGAATLS

-3440 TGTVTLAGASTYTGT
+3440 TGTFTLASASTYTGT
-3455 TRVAAGTLAVAGTL
+3455 TQVAAGTLALAGTL

-3474 RVDAGTLALGSA
+3474 QVDAGTLALGGA
-3486 DRLADSATLEV
+3486 DRLADGATVAV

-3505 AGNDTVGAL
+3505 AGNDTIGAL
-3514 QLAGRLAGSGTL
+3514 QLAGRLAGSGTI

-3540 DLGRGALSS
+3540 DLGPGALSS

-3587 AAGATLAAAGDEAL
+3587 AAGATLTTAGDEAL
-3601 GSLAAAGTL
+3601 GSLAVAGTL
-3610 SGSGTLSAATYA
+3610 SGTGTLSATSYA

-3631 LGGGALAS
+3631 LGGGALTS

-3644 LERPSAADSIAVDA
+3644 LEGPAAADSVAVDT

-3671 LPAVTLAGGTTLALG
+3671 LPAVTLAGGATLALG

-3693 LAGEGTVSLGA
+3693 LAGAGTVSLGA
-3704 ATLTTGARGDSSF
+3704 ATLSTGARGDSSF
-3717 AGALAGSGGL
+3717 AGALTGSGGL
-3727 VKAGSSRFVLSGA
+3727 VKAGSSRFVLSGT
-3740 SPYTGA
+3740 SSYTGT
-3746 TRVAGGTLAIDGTLA
+3746 TRLAGGTLAVDGTLA
-3761 SAALQVD
+3761 STAILVD

-3785 LAVARGAAL
+3785 LAVATGVTL
-3794 TLAGSETVAA
+3794 TLAGNETVAA
-3804 LQLAGRLHGNGT
+3804 LQLAGRLRGSGT

-3839 SRGTSRL
+3839 SRGASRL
-3846 DGRAGAN
+3846 DARAGAN

-3867 DRLADDAA
+3867 NRLADDAA
-3875 ISVAAGATLALGGND
+3875 VAVAAGATLALGGND

-3905 TLTAANYALEGG
+3905 TLTAATYSLGGG
-3917 QALADLGAGRLSSNG
+3917 QVVADLGSGRLSSSG
-3932 SSTLAGRAAVG
+3932 DSTLAGRAAVG
-3943 EILVGGGTLTLPAAD
+3943 EILVAGGTLTLSAAD
-3958 RLSAAPAVNVA
+3958 RVSAAPAVDVA
-3969 AGAALALG
+3969 GGGAIALG
-3977 GSQTLG
+3977 GTQTFG

-3997 LATGSGGDGVFA
+3997 LATGSGGDSAFA

-4014 TGGLRKLGGT
+4014 TGGLRKQGST
-4024 SFTLT
+4024 SFTLS

-4054 SLASSGYQL
+4054 SLASSGYEL

-4076 LAQPVAGSGGVT
+4076 LAQPVGGSGGLT
-4088 QAGSGRLLLAGSN
+4088 QAGSGRLLLAGGN
-4101 KTYAGSTLVER
+4101 KTYTGSTLVAR
-4112 GELATQGD
+4112 GELATVGD
-4120 EQLPDASAVRVD
+4120 EQLPDGSAVRVD
-4132 APGRLALGGRERLQ
+4132 ASGRLALGGREQLQ

-4152 AVALAGDLAAADDL
+4152 PVALGGDLAAADDL
-4166 LMRGAV
+4166 LLRGAV

-4181 LTGRL
+4181 LSGRV
-4186 IDATHDGNRWGSSV
+4186 IDATSDANRWGSSV

-4236 AGTLQL
+4236 AGTLEL
-4242 SDAVTVGGA
+4242 SAAVAVGGA
-4251 QLELVSSGA
+4251 QLELVSSSA

-4277 LPIGFGADEVLQ
+4277 LAIGFGSDEVLQ
-4289 SGGEIRVAAG
+4289 SGGEIRVADG
-4299 GGLRVVVASGASVR
+4299 GGLRVVVADGASVR
-4313 LLAAGNEFLGE
+4313 LLAGGNEFLGG

-4346 GPTQNYALQGR
+4346 GPTQNYAMQGR

-4385 TTGDARIV
+4385 TAGDARIV

-4405 ASLPALTLELTPAA
+4405 ASLPALTLELTPAT

-4444 RTLPLDAGYLTML
+4444 RTLPIDAGYLTVL
-4457 PRGGASGSTAVL
+4457 PRRGASGSTAVL

-4477 GGYRFFF
+4477 GGYRLFF
-4484 DGAGRQGEIPVFYNG
+4484 DGAGRRGEIPVFYNG

-4517 SESARKQRFE
+4517 SENARKQRFE

-4552 ATTGSQGLRLPT
+4552 ATTGSQGLRLPAL
-4564 ICPPAG
+4564 CPPAG
-4570 ASLGCGPTN
+4570 ASLACGPGN

>member
-1816 GNEALGALAGS
+1816 GNEAL
-1827 GDVTLGGGTLSAGG
+1827 SA
-1841 AADSSFS
+1841 
-1848 GRVLGSGNLR
+1848 
-1858 KTGSGTLQLSGASA
+1858 LSG
-1872 YGGSTQVAQGVLRLT
+1872 G
-1887 GDERLPDTT
+1887 
-1896 ALTVDA
+1896 
-1902 GATLRADNIETVAQA
+1902 
-1917 TIAGTLQGPGT
+1917 
-1928 LTAATH
+1928 
-1934 ALNGGTVASG
+1934 
-1944 ATLGAG
+1944 
-1950 TLTSTGSS
+1950 
-1958 QLAGRAT
+1958 
-1965 AGTVQVNAGTLTL
+1965 
-1978 ATADRLDDNA
+1978 
-1988 NVTVAAGATLNLG
+1988 
-2001 AHETVRSLALAGT
+2001 
-2014 LDGLGFTLSTSDR
+2014 
-2027 ATLQAGGLARANL
+2027 
-2040 GSGLLVVSGNA
+2040 
-2051 QLVGTSAAATVDVQ
+2051 
-2065 AGTLSLAAA
+2065 
-2074 ERLLDTA
+2074 
-2081 NVTVA
+2081 
-2086 GGAALSLGGAERVG
+2086 
-2100 TLALAGTLAGASRL
+2100 
-2114 DATTVTLQSG
+2114 
-2124 ALVQSDVAA
+2124 
-2133 SSLLV
+2133 
-2138 QGNATLQGQALV
+2138 
-2150 GTAQISAG
+2150 
-2158 TLTLA
+2158 
-2163 APERI
+2163 
-2168 ADTAAL
+2168 
-2174 TVAAGA
+2174 
-2180 TLQLASHG
+2180 
-2188 ETVASAALAGTLAG
+2188 
-2202 SGTLTAATYALGG
+2202 
-2215 ATVDANLGSGA
+2215 
-2226 LTSTGTTALNGTA
+2226 
-2239 AASSVTVTSGTL
+2239 
-2251 TLGAANR
+2251 
-2258 FTAAPSATLTGTLAT
+2258 
-2273 AGNEALGAL
+2273 
-2282 AGSGDVTLGGGTLSA
+2282 GDVTLGGGTLSA